1 MRDTSHRPFDP
12 SEAAPSNGDPIDDV
26 ERAPGLV
33 VVAGAVLAFGV
44 CVVNFALG
52 QVTIGIA
59 AAIAGMLALGA
70 GLAWL
75 SMERRRV
82 RQAERE
88 WSFDHPDFN
97 QPEQ

>member
-1 MRDTSHRPFDP
+1 M
-12 SEAAPSNGDPIDDV
+12 DDV
-26 ERAPGLV
+26 ERVPGLV
-33 VVAGAVLAFGV
+33 VVAGAALVLVV
-44 CVVNFALG
+44 CVANFAFG

-59 AAIAGMLALGA
+59 AAIGGMLVFGA

-88 WSFDHPDFN
+88 WSLDHPVAN
-97 QPEQ
+97 GPRSNRPVR

>member
-1 MRDTSHRPFDP
+1 MGNISHRRVD
-12 SEAAPSNGDPIDDV
+12 AASCANQQIDDV

-33 VVAGAVLAFGV
+33 VVAGAVLVFVV

-59 AAIAGMLALGA
+59 AAIGGMLAFGA

-88 WSFDHPDFN
+88 WSSENPGPN
-97 QPEQ
+97 RPVR